1 MLDLFI
7 NLCYNK
13 LNKGKG
19 VVYLSNTYD
28 INSIES
34 LTFKEGVRRRVNMY
48 LGSDDLEGTYQA
60 LKEIINNSTD
70 EALAG
75 YGKRIELTVN
85 EKDNRVS
92 VRDYGRSVPF
102 GIRENGENV
111 LVSIYSQSHTG
122 GKFSH
127 DAYKN
132 ASGLNG
138 VGGSCVCLSS
148 LYFKVESYRDGKC
161 ARAEFKKG
169 DLVSYKEE
177 KTTNKT
183 GTYVEFIPDKEVFS
197 NGEIG
202 YSYDRICNDIQDIS
216 YLYPGIEF
224 VVSNGTSTKTYC
236 AKNGIVDFVSDN
248 VKNPLQKHIITG
260 SATDGT
266 DSVEIAFQWGTKYET
281 PYVFVNGLRCPE
293 LGTPA
298 TGAKTAITKTFNNL
312 ANENFDGEYIRK
324 NMFYVINC
332 KVENPSFANQ
342 TKSKINNASLRQ
354 LASTAFTAAL
364 KEMSIK
370 YSTEFNTIVE
380 MLRKVEKAEAAAER
394 ARASV
399 LNLEKKETEHKKQ
412 KITSSDKFKDC
423 EKHGQDSMLIICEGN
438 SALGGLMPARNVNN
452 EALYAVRGKVKNLLK
467 HPLDEC
473 LENQEVSD
481 IIMALGC
488 GIQNRYNSKKLNY
501 GKVAIATDADVDGF
515 SIMCLIATLFHT
527 LMPSFVSEG
536 RLCWLRAPLYK
547 IEKGNQKMFA
557 YDDDELASIRKGR
570 ENWDITRAK
579 GLGEL
584 SADDMEK
591 SMLHPTER
599 RLEVLT
605 IHDVEAAAE
614 SLMMLMGPEVEG
626 RRKFLFDNVDFS
638 ILNR

>member
-1 MLDLFI
+1 M
-7 NLCYNK
+7 NQN
-13 LNKGKG
+13 
-19 VVYLSNTYD
+19 YD

-34 LTFKEGVRRRVNMY
+34 LTFKEGVRTRINMY

-75 YGKRIELTVN
+75 FGKRIEIDVDEKENTVM
-85 EKDNRVS
+85 
-92 VRDYGRSVPF
+92 VRDYGRGVPF

-111 LVSIYSQSHTG
+111 LVAIYTQSHTG
-122 GKFSH
+122 GKFNH

-148 LYFKVESYRDGKC
+148 EKFEVQSNRDGKYAC
-161 ARAEFKKG
+161 AFFEKG
-169 DLVSYKEE
+169 DLITYKEG
-177 KTTNKT
+177 TTKDAN
-183 GTYVEFIPDKEVFS
+183 GTYVRFKPDPEVFS

-202 YSYDRICNDIQDIS
+202 YSYERICADIKDIS

-224 VVSNGTSTKTYC
+224 IVSCGNESKTYC
-236 AKNGIVDFVSDN
+236 AKEGIVDFVKEM
-248 VKNPLQKHIITG
+248 VQKPLQKHIITG

-266 DSVEIAFQWGTKYET
+266 DTVEIAFQWGTKRET

-293 LGTPA
+293 LGTPV
-298 TGAKTAITKTFNNL
+298 TGARAAITKTFNNL
-312 ANENFDGEYIRK
+312 SGQNFEGEYIRK
-324 NMFYVINC
+324 NLFYVVNC

-342 TKSKINNASLRQ
+342 TKTKINNPSLRT
-354 LASTAFTAAL
+354 LATTAFTSAL
-364 KEMSIK
+364 KDMNIK
-370 YSTEFNTIVE
+370 YNNEFTIIVE
-380 MLRKVEKAEAAAER
+380 MLKKIEKAEAAAEK
-394 ARASV
+394 ARNAV
-399 LNLEKKETEHKKQ
+399 LNMEKKETEHKKQ

-423 EKHGQDSMLIICEGN
+423 EKHGQDSMLIVCEGN
-438 SALGGLMPARNVNN
+438 SALGGLLPARDVNT

-501 GKVAIATDADVDGF
+501 GKVAIAVDADVDGYN
-515 SIMCLIATLFHT
+515 IMCLVATMFYV
-527 LMPSFVSEG
+527 LMPEFILEN

-547 IEKGNQKMFA
+547 LQKGNNRLFA
-557 YDDDELASIRKGR
+557 YDDNELAQVRKGH

-584 SADDMEK
+584 NPEDMEQ
-591 SMLHPTER
+591 SMLHPQNR
-599 RLEVLT
+599 RLEILSMK
-605 IHDVEAAAE
+605 DVEAAAE
-614 SLMMLMGPEVEG
+614 SLKMLMGIDVEP
-626 RRKFLFDNVDFS
+626 RREFLFENVDFS
-638 ILNR
+638 ILNN

>member
-1 MLDLFI
+1 M
-7 NLCYNK
+7 NQN
-13 LNKGKG
+13 
-19 VVYLSNTYD
+19 YD

-34 LTFKEGVRRRVNMY
+34 LDFRTGVRTRINMY

-75 YGKRIELTVN
+75 FGKRIEITLN
-85 EKDNRVS
+85 EEDNKIT
-92 VRDYGRSVPF
+92 VRDYGRGVPF

-111 LVSIYSQSHTG
+111 LVAIFTQSHTG
-122 GKFSH
+122 GKFNH

-138 VGGSCVCLSS
+138 IGGSCVCLSS
-148 LYFKVESYRDGKC
+148 ETFSVTSYRNSKF
-161 ARAEFKKG
+161 AFANFWKG
-169 DLVSYKEE
+169 ELRNYKEGVINE
-177 KTTNKT
+177 PN
-183 GTYVEFIPDKEVFS
+183 GTKIIFTPDPEVFS

-202 YSYDRICNDIQDIS
+202 YSYERICSDIKDIS

-224 VVSNGTSTKTYC
+224 VVSNGTETNVFC
-236 AKNGIVDFVSDN
+236 AKEGIVDFVKESIQ
-248 VKNPLQKHIITG
+248 NPLQKHIITS
-260 SATDGT
+260 SASDGT
-266 DSVEIAFQWGTKYET
+266 DSVEIAFQWGTKHET

-293 LGTPA
+293 LGTPV
-298 TGAKTAITKTFNNL
+298 TGARAAITKTINNL
-312 ANENFDGEYIRK
+312 SGQNFEGENIRK
-324 NMFYVINC
+324 NLFYVINC

-342 TKSKINNASLRQ
+342 TKTKINNPSLRT
-354 LASTAFTAAL
+354 LATTAFTSAL

-370 YSTEFNTIVE
+370 YSGEFNTIIE
-380 MLRKVEKAEAAAER
+380 MFKKIEKAAAAAEKEYN
-394 ARASV
+394 AV
-399 LNLEKKETEHKKQ
+399 LNMDKKEAEHKKK

-438 SALGGLMPARNVNN
+438 SALGGLMPARNVNT

-501 GKVAIATDADVDGF
+501 GKVAIAVDADADGYN
-515 SIMCLIATLFHT
+515 IMCLIATMFYV
-527 LMPSFVSEG
+527 LMPDFIKED

-547 IEKGNQKMFA
+547 LENGNQKLFA
-557 YDDDELASIRKGR
+557 YNDEELAKIRKGH
-570 ENWDITRAK
+570 EKWTMTRAK

-584 SADDMEK
+584 GADDMER

-599 RLEVLT
+599 RVEILT
-605 IHDVEAAAE
+605 VKDIQAAGE
-614 SLMMLMGPEVEG
+614 MLNILMGNDVDP
-626 RRKFLFDNVDFS
+626 RREFLFENVDFS
-638 ILNR
+638 VLNN